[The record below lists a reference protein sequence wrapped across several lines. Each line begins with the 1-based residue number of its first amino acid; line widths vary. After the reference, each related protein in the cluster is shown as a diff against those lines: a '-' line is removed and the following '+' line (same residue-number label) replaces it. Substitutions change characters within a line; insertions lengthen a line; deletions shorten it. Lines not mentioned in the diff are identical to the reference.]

1 MLMRRLETTLL
12 KYSLKVIMFV
22 LGCTFIFPL
31 YWMITLSFKSK
42 SEVYDN
48 PFGLPHVWVFTNYHN
63 SLSTYHFF
71 TYFKNSVIYTGG
83 TIVITVILGSM
94 LAYCLSRMEWKFN
107 KLAMVYISLGLII
120 PIEVVI
126 IPLYVLVKQLGI
138 KNSYAGLLLP
148 YTGFALSSCVL
159 MLYAFFRSLPKELEE
174 AACIDGCNIYQSYF
188 KIILPVL
195 TPALVTQ
202 CVLLFMRI
210 WNEFPLAFIIA
221 GEDKLRPLTIG
232 LLNFFVSIG
241 VADWGLI
248 GAAMLISSLPTI
260 IVYMIGNEKIE
271 NALTAGAIL
280 K

>member
-1 MLMRRLETTLL
+1 MNLVN
-12 KYSLKVIMFV
+12 YGLKVFLLV
-22 LGCTFIFPL
+22 LGCSFIFPL
-31 YWMITLSFKSK
+31 YWMASLSFKSK
-42 SEVYDN
+42 SEGYDN
-48 PFGLPHVWVFTNYHN
+48 PFGLPKVWVFTNF
-63 SLSTYHFF
+63 SKALGKYHFF
-71 TYFKNSVIYTGG
+71 TYFKNSIIYTTG
-83 TIVITVILGSM
+83 TILITLLIGSM
-94 LAYCLSRMEWKFN
+94 LAYCLSRMEWKYS
-107 KLAMVYISLGLII
+107 KTVLIYISLGLII

-126 IPLYVLVKQLGI
+126 IPLFMMVKQLGI
-138 KNSYAGLLLP
+138 KDSYFGLLLP
-148 YTGFALSSCVL
+148 YIAFSLSSCTL

-174 AACIDGCNIYQSYF
+174 AACIDGCNIYESYF
-188 KIILPVL
+188 RIIMPVVM
-195 TPALVTQ
+195 PALATQ

-221 GEDKLRPLTIG
+221 GRDRLRPITIG
-232 LLNFFVSIG
+232 LLDFFVSIG